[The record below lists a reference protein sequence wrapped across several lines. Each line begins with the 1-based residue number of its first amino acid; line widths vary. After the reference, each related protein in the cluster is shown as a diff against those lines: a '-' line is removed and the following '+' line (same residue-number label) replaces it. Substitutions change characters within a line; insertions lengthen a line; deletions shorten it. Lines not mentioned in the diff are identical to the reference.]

1 LTRLEAALAGL
12 GQLGID
18 SAPFIYYIENH
29 PSYAAAIQSVID
41 RAEAG
46 EIRLVTSVL
55 TLTEVLSQPL
65 EKQAPNIAVAY
76 RAVLLESPELSLL
89 PVNLE
94 MAEQAAF
101 FRARYRLKTA
111 DALQIATALQS
122 GCEAFLTNDRELRRV
137 REIPVLFLNELL
149 DS

>member
-1 LTRLEAALAGL
+1 MTRLELALTGVE
-12 GQLGID
+12 QLGID
-18 SAPFIYYIENH
+18 SAPLIYYIENH
-29 PSYAAAIQSVID
+29 PSYASAVQKVIE

-46 EIRLVTSVL
+46 QIRLATSVL

-65 EKQAPNIAVAY
+65 EKQAPGIAEAY

-89 PVNLE
+89 PVDLAI
-94 MAEQAAF
+94 AERAAQL
-101 FRARYRLKTA
+101 RAIYRLKTA

-122 GCEAFLTNDRELRRV
+122 GCEAFLTNDLELRRV
-137 REIPVLFLNELL
+137 REISVLCLRDLL

>member
-1 LTRLEAALAGL
+1 LTRLETALAGL
-12 GQLGID
+12 GQLGVD
-18 SAPFIYYIENH
+18 TAPFIYYIENH
-29 PSYAAAIQSVID
+29 PTFASPIQSVFE

-65 EKQAPNIAVAY
+65 AKQAAGIADAY
-76 RAVLLESPELSLL
+76 RSVLLKSSELSLRPIDL
-89 PVNLE
+89 PT
-94 MAEQAAF
+94 AEQAAWL
-101 FRARYRLKTA
+101 RSTYRLKTP

-122 GCEAFLTNDRELRRV
+122 GCEAFLTNDLELRRV
-137 REIPVLFLNELL
+137 REIPVLCLNELV